1 LKNAAP
7 FAAHHGEFLSGRI
20 GARFRR
26 RPPSMSGRQAR
37 RVFASFLSFLLIAL
51 AGPRG
56 VNADSQA
63 DEYRVKAAFLFH
75 FAQLIEWPPES
86 LGDSTRPIV
95 FCTERPDP
103 FRGDLEAAV
112 AGKRINL
119 RAVRVEHVKNSG
131 EARGCQ
137 LLFIGKSG
145 LKDTPGI
152 LADLGTS
159 PVVTV
164 GEDPNFIQS
173 GGIIGFNL
181 EDNRIRFE
189 INLTVA
195 QRLRIKISSH
205 LLGLASNVVGTAAE
219 K

>member
-1 LKNAAP
+1 L
-7 FAAHHGEFLSGRI
+7 
-20 GARFRR
+20 
-26 RPPSMSGRQAR
+26 
-37 RVFASFLSFLLIAL
+37 
-51 AGPRG
+51 
-56 VNADSQA
+56 
-63 DEYRVKAAFLFH
+63 
-75 FAQLIEWPPES
+75 
-86 LGDSTRPIV
+86 
-95 FCTERPDP
+95 
-103 FRGDLEAAV
+103 
-112 AGKRINL
+112 
-119 RAVRVEHVKNSG
+119 KNSG
-131 EARGCQ
+131 EARSCQ